1 MHTSS
6 LYIFECVSMWC
17 VFVCMLGPEGNLC
30 WSSCAALSESSLW
43 WLLLGCTG
51 TGATDLAYHTWL
63 WGCLGILTKVLTFA
77 VCSSSSTHWTSL
89 RVTPCSFNRGRRH
102 CPQCLCLGTVLT
114 PGRSICSLELWAP
127 CLPSTRSYTTVG
139 QRLVISYPRTLAS

>member
-6 LYIFECVSMWC
+6 LYFFFWVCVYVVCIC
-17 VFVCMLGPEGNLC
+17 VHVGARGKSVLVLMCRPVWVISLVTSPWLYRHWGNRPGLPHLTVRVSRDFNQGP
-30 WSSCAALSESSLW
+30 
-43 WLLLGCTG
+43 
-51 TGATDLAYHTWL
+51 H
-63 WGCLGILTKVLTFA
+63 

-89 RVTPCSFNRGRRH
+89 RVTPCSFNRTRRH

-114 PGRSICSLELWAP
+114 PGRSICSLELWVP